1 MNDIGTRRGTRPL
14 KRQPALQRPSRT
26 EAEAAVRILIAWA
39 GDDPTREGLL
49 ETPRRVTE
57 AFEEYY
63 SGYRLDPGQALA
75 KTFDEA
81 GGYDDLVMLRDIRV
95 ESHCEHH
102 MAPFLGV
109 AHVAYLPK
117 GRIVGISKIARV
129 VEIFARRLQTQETL
143 TAQIAGAIELALN
156 PRGTA
161 VLIEAEHQCMSTRGV
176 RQPGVKT
183 ITTRFTGALES
194 EASYRDRFLQ
204 MVHGTRG

>member
-1 MNDIGTRRGTRPL
+1 MNDIASAKVPIPIKPTLAAR
-14 KRQPALQRPSRT
+14 RPSRAD
-26 EAEAAVRILIAWA
+26 AEEAVRTLIAWA
-39 GDDPTREGLL
+39 GDDPDREGLVD
-49 ETPRRVTE
+49 TPRRVTY

-63 SGYRLDPGQALA
+63 SGYGQDPAAVLSRQ
-75 KTFDEA
+75 FEEA

-129 VEIFARRLQTQETL
+129 VEIFGKRLQTQETM
-143 TAQIAGAIELALN
+143 TAQIADAIEAALQ
-156 PRGTA
+156 PRGVA
-161 VLIEAEHQCMSTRGV
+161 VLIEAEHQCMSMRGV

-183 ITTRFTGALES
+183 ITTRFTGALEQD
-194 EASYRDRFLQ
+194 ASYRDRFLQ
-204 MVHGTRG
+204 MVHGARI